1 MTKAMKNILIITF
14 VLFCT
19 FSFGQKK
26 IKFNKDIYPLI
37 SSEKFKEVK
46 PILRNFLE
54 INPNNLKANYWL
66 GIIYYGNT
74 VYHDNDIKQNN
85 AEIKSKYYN
94 YIDSSKFYLTKTK
107 KLVNV
112 ATLNPISSRF
122 FPDFNGLSSEELV
135 IDAIAKIEKWQVML
149 DDFAPSWKI
158 LESNRE
164 QERLLL
170 EKYKSIDCESED
182 NDDYMVTTC
191 RWGEYIIQSKYD
203 RREGSRDVEIYL
215 YNLEY
220 ENKLMFDEI
229 YHAYD
234 DASAFFEEKFKTIY
248 NELYSED
255 ESCFEDNE
263 FFFDLSLIYIMEG
276 DDAGITFVMGNRG
289 VLGHCRGQYGESTI
303 KIPFD
308 DILPFVKLK

>member
-1 MTKAMKNILIITF
+1 MKNILTITF
-14 VLFCT
+14 VLLCT

-37 SSEKFKEVK
+37 SSEQFKEVK

-74 VYHDNDIKQNN
+74 IYHDNDIKQNN

-94 YIDSSKFYLTKTK
+94 YIDSSKFYLAKTK

-122 FPDFNGLSSEELV
+122 FPDFNGLSSEELI
-135 IDAIAKIEKWQVML
+135 IDAIAKIDKWQIML
-149 DDFAPSWKI
+149 NDFSPSWKI
-158 LESNRE
+158 LEANRE
-164 QERLLL
+164 KERLLL
-170 EKYKSIDCESED
+170 EKYKSIDCEYED
-182 NDDYMVTTC
+182 EDDYMVTTC
-191 RWGEYIIQSKYD
+191 RWGEYIIQSKYN
-203 RREGSRDVEIYL
+203 RRSGSRDVEVYL
-215 YNLEY
+215 YNLDY
-220 ENKLMFDEI
+220 DNKLLLFDEI

-234 DASAFFEEKFKTIY
+234 DASRFFEQKFKTMY
-248 NELYSED
+248 NELMSEN
-255 ESCFEDNE
+255 ESCFENNE
-263 FFFDLSLIYIMEG
+263 FFFDLSLVYIIDGDTEG
-276 DDAGITFVMGNRG
+276 LTFAMGNRG
-289 VLGHCRGQYGESTI
+289 VLNHCRNRVGESSI
-303 KIPFD
+303 KISFD